1 MKTKKLTDEQVLFL
15 YNKYYLKGLYP
26 RQIEKMEDCPCSDTT
41 LERAFKRLNLKI
53 RDNSLAQRKF
63 KVNEDF
69 FEQIDTPEKA
79 WLLGFIAAD
88 GNVNPSNNTLNIVL
102 ASEDEEILVKIK
114 SLLDSE
120 HRISRIKAR
129 GNRQEAVVLTIGS
142 KKIFQDLNKIGI
154 IPNKTFLYV
163 FPEFLSKEL
172 IRHFIRGY
180 FDGDGSIWW
189 SKKRKRMSFSI
200 TANYWFN
207 DTLKLILKKE
217 LGIKTYSYFRH
228 QDKGNLITQQLY
240 VSGNLQIKK
249 LMNWLY
255 EDSTIHLKRKF
266 DKFNTYIDYI
276 YNTMNTKHYNTER
289 GKRVSSNARYLSR

>member
-88 GNVNPSNNTLNIVL
+88 GNVNPSNNTLIIVL

-120 HRISRIKAR
+120 HRISRIKER

-142 KKIFQDLNKIGI
+142 KKYFKILIKLELFPIKHFYMFFLNFYPK
-154 IPNKTFLYV
+154 
-163 FPEFLSKEL
+163 S
-172 IRHFIRGY
+172 
-180 FDGDGSIWW
+180 
-189 SKKRKRMSFSI
+189 
-200 TANYWFN
+200 
-207 DTLKLILKKE
+207 
-217 LGIKTYSYFRH
+217 
-228 QDKGNLITQQLY
+228 
-240 VSGNLQIKK
+240 
-249 LMNWLY
+249 
-255 EDSTIHLKRKF
+255 
-266 DKFNTYIDYI
+266 
-276 YNTMNTKHYNTER
+276 
-289 GKRVSSNARYLSR
+289 